1 MEIQQDIQGNGF
13 LGYIYATLCRI
24 MYITLLVK
32 RLAKS
37 HIFSF
42 PTFNTCAK
50 NFHYSK
56 PKKTGNAIG

>member
-13 LGYIYATLCRI
+13 LGYIYATLWRI
-24 MYITLLVK
+24 MYITLK
-32 RLAKS
+32 RLAQS

-42 PTFNTCAK
+42 PNFNTCAK
-50 NFHYSK
+50 NLHYSK